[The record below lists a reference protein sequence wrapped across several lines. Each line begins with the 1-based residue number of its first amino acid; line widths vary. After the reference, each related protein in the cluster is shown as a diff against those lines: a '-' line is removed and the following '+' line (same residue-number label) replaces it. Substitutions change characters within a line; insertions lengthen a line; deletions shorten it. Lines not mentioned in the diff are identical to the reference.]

1 MFYEEIQAKIADLQ
15 AQAQAVKAQE
25 KQQASE
31 ACRAMIASY
40 GITARDLGLDKPA
53 KGKAGPKPG
62 GKIPPKYR
70 DPLSGALWSGRGKT
84 PKWINGAA
92 DRSAYAI

>member
-15 AQAQAVKAQE
+15 AQAQRVKSEE
-25 KQQASE
+25 KSQAID
-31 ACRAMIASY
+31 AARAMITSY
-40 GITARDLGLDKPA
+40 GITARDLGLDKPV

-84 PKWINGAA
+84 PKWFNGSF
-92 DRSAYAI
+92 DPSVYAI